1 MSLSE
6 IKCVDYKVKSFE
18 QIYVFSS
25 WMSNTSRLRNIGV
38 VHSEINTNKVKMR
51 TLIGQGG
58 STHAHSYQ

>member
-25 WMSNTSRLRNIGV
+25 WMSRLRNIGV